1 MTIHLKIYK
10 IRIRK
15 IHCNQRYLILS
26 NKLKSRPLF
35 EEYQLFDIN
44 FDVDVDK

>member
-26 NKLKSRPLF
+26 NKLKSSDHYL
-35 EEYQLFDIN
+35 YQLFDIN
-44 FDVDVDK
+44 SDVDVDK